1 MENRKFKLQ
10 ISFLDTGEFRI
21 MHLKSDNV
29 EVMMGIE
36 TDDIINVIFEYS
48 SKKYQEGLETKKRR
62 SDLYLKVLIYC
73 VMVFIK

>member
-1 MENRKFKLQ
+1 
-10 ISFLDTGEFRI
+10 

-29 EVMMGIE
+29 EVVMGIE

-48 SKKYQEGLETKKRR
+48 SKEYQEGLETKKRR